1 MSKFYT
7 FWDARSEYY
16 DILLHNLKFV
26 IWGHLGI
33 GLVCFEKIIF
43 CFSFCVYWILKM
55 LNGKNIETGF
65 YEDFLLKKRQSK

>member
-1 MSKFYT
+1 MKKNIMSKFYT

-43 CFSFCVYWILKM
+43 LLFFLCLLDFKNVEWEKHRNGIL
-55 LNGKNIETGF
+55 
-65 YEDFLLKKRQSK
+65 